1 MSNNV
6 EPPAPPPSQTP
17 SAFVV
22 ALQAFL
28 RGLVR
33 LLVIA
38 MLIGLL
44 GVAFYYALPLAYR
57 ELVLPV
63 RETSAR
69 LDALT
74 TQINSDRTSMS
85 EQLKAV
91 QTRLNDLETASAAEG
106 AKSADIQGGVNNL
119 RSDLVALQT
128 SLSRLDQ
135 LEKDLKALDSRQGQT
150 TQQLATMEQSLR
162 APGGKIDSLRRD
174 VETLKA
180 MNLLTRAEVNLA
192 QNNFGLAKND
202 VLAARDV
209 LLSMRSSLPEA
220 DQANV
225 ATWIARL
232 DLALGNLPAFPLI
245 AANDLETAYQLLAL
259 GVLPPAPTPGPITP
273 TPTIW
278 ITPTLE
284 ASPTPTASPTAN
296 LTVTATPNASPSP
309 TATPLANPTATPT
322 STAKP

>member
-150 TQQLATMEQSLR
+150 TQQLATLEQSLR

-192 QNNFGLAKND
+192 QNNFGLSRW
-202 VLAARDV
+202 LA
-209 LLSMRSSLPEA
+209 
-220 DQANV
+220 
-225 ATWIARL
+225 
-232 DLALGNLPAFPLI
+232 
-245 AANDLETAYQLLAL
+245 
-259 GVLPPAPTPGPITP
+259 
-273 TPTIW
+273 
-278 ITPTLE
+278 
-284 ASPTPTASPTAN
+284 
-296 LTVTATPNASPSP
+296 
-309 TATPLANPTATPT
+309 
-322 STAKP
+322 